1 MAATTHDHKEV
12 NMKKV
17 TLFATILALALA
29 MTMTASAQ
37 QLIDFDGLPDAS
49 SPTAIPVAYGGMS
62 WYGMDYVSAAQYVWA
77 NGTDDYGGGF
87 FTGSHARLAFGGGPL
102 CFPIHGGTTIANICE
117 SKITANGVG
126 PNALS
131 GFQAVSAV
139 VAAGWKDKYAPYS
152 IVVTAYLNGNLVG
165 SQKYSLTTQAGEI
178 NFPSSWGRITELVI
192 HPSPFGS
199 FVLYT
204 LSVNPK

>member
-1 MAATTHDHKEV
+1 
-12 NMKKV
+12 MKKV
-17 TLFATILALALA
+17 TLFASILALALM

-37 QLIDFDGLPDAS
+37 QVIDFDSLPDAS
-49 SPTAIPVAYGGMS
+49 VPTPLPMAYAGMD
-62 WYGMDYVSAAQYVWA
+62 WEGLDYVSAAQYA
-77 NGTDDYGGGF
+77 YAGPGF
-87 FTGSHARLAFGGGPL
+87 FTGSHVKLAFGGGPL
-102 CFPIHGGTTIANICE
+102 CFPIYGGTTIADICE
-117 SKITANGVG
+117 SKIRANGVG

-152 IVVTAYLNGNLVG
+152 IVVTAYQNGNLVG
-165 SQKYSLTTQAGEI
+165 SQKYSLTTQAGVI
-178 NFPSSWGRITELVI
+178 NFPSSWGTITELVI

-204 LSVNPK
+204 LSMNPK